1 VKYMLL
7 IHQGDTPHPGTPEWE
22 PLSAEEQQA
31 VYRDYQAINVDRE
44 STKTTDLQAFSHSR
58 TAWLSHVNIPGSRDR
73 PRRCR
78 RPPMTAP
85 AERACRLSR
94 RGNRYARATVL
105 MLQMRRTTRGRRA
118 LQARH

>member
-1 VKYMLL
+1 MKYMLL

-73 PRRCR
+73 PKAMPQAAYDGPSRASV
-78 RPPMTAP
+78 PLIK
-85 AERACRLSR
+85 ER
-94 RGNRYARATVL
+94 
-105 MLQMRRTTRGRRA
+105 
-118 LQARH
+118 